1 MVLNVGRYGAALRH
15 PGYRLL
21 FFSLLPGT
29 LGMMMAVVAFG
40 FVAYA
45 ISGSATTLALVNL
58 GWGIPMFLLSP
69 LAGEVADR
77 FPRRNVLLATQG
89 VVGLSAVLAA
99 VLIATGVIQVWQ
111 LMLVTLLQGMA
122 FAFNIPARQALIA
135 ELVPP
140 ADLANA
146 VGLYNAGI
154 NFNRVAGPAVAGALL
169 TVPAIGAAGVFSL
182 MALLYGVVMIA
193 LFRLPPVAVVQR
205 ADRAAESR
213 LTRLSSG
220 MRYVSAHPALRRLML
235 LAFLPLLFGM
245 PYQALM
251 PAVAAEV
258 FRVDAAGLGLLLTAN
273 GLGALAGSIVIA
285 GVDGAPGTM
294 ARVQLIAGAVFGVGL
309 VVFGLTPIYGVALA
323 LLALVGG
330 ASAAYTSINNT
341 LLMSHTPPEYHGRVM
356 GVYMMTF
363 ASMPFSSLPAA
374 RLAEAIGLP
383 TTLVLSGVLV
393 VLAVIIGGSNAWKPQ
408 TRPATRSAASSPS
421 STPPSSRTG
430 GSTSAASGASSTT

>member
-1 MVLNVGRYGAALRH
+1 MSLDLGRYGAALRH

-29 LGMMMAVVAFG
+29 MGMMMAVVAFG

-77 FPRRNVLLATQG
+77 FPRRNVLLATQC
-89 VVGLSAVLAA
+89 VVGLTAVLAA

-111 LMLVTLLQGMA
+111 LMVVTLLQGMA

-146 VGLYNAGI
+146 VGLYNAGV

-169 TVPAIGAAGVFSL
+169 TIPAIGAAGVFGL

-193 LFRLPPVAVVQR
+193 LLRLPAAAVEQDPLR
-205 ADRAAESR
+205 AKESPFK
-213 LTRLSSG
+213 RLSAG
-220 MRYVSAHPALRRLML
+220 MRYVSAHPELRRLML

-258 FRVDAAGLGLLLTAN
+258 FHVDAAGLGLLLTAN
-273 GLGALAGSIVIA
+273 GLGALAGSVVIA
-285 GVDGAPGTM
+285 GVNGAPSTM
-294 ARVQLIAGAVFGVGL
+294 ARVQFITGVVFGVGL
-309 VVFGLTPIYGVALA
+309 LVFGLIPIYGAALP

-341 LLMSHTPPEYHGRVM
+341 LLMSYTPPEYHGRVM

-363 ASMPFSSLPAA
+363 ASMPLSSLPAA
-374 RLAEAIGLP
+374 RVAEAIGLP
-383 TTLVLSGVLV
+383 PTLVLSGALV
-393 VLAVIIGGSNAWKPQ
+393 ILAVIIGGSNAWQ
-408 TRPATRSAASSPS
+408 QRRTTSAASTPS

-430 GSTSAASGASSTT
+430 GSTSAASGASSIT

>member
-1 MVLNVGRYGAALRH
+1 MLNVGRYGAALRH

-29 LGMMMAVVAFG
+29 MGMMMAVVAFG

-69 LAGEVADR
+69 FAGEVADR
-77 FPRRNVLLATQG
+77 FPRRNVLLATQA

-99 VLIATGVIQVWQ
+99 VLIGTGLIQVWQ
-111 LMLVTLLQGMA
+111 LLAVTLIQGTA

-135 ELVPP
+135 EQVPP

-146 VGLYNAGI
+146 VALYNAGV
-154 NFNRVAGPAVAGALL
+154 NFNRVAGPAIAGVLLTIPALGATGVFALMAILYVVVLVALL
-169 TVPAIGAAGVFSL
+169 RLPSTKVTLDPARAAG
-182 MALLYGVVMIA
+182 
-193 LFRLPPVAVVQR
+193 
-205 ADRAAESR
+205 SR
-213 LTRLSSG
+213 FTRLSAG

-251 PAVAAEV
+251 PAIAAEV
-258 FRVDAAGLGLLLTAN
+258 FHVDAAGLGALLTAN
-273 GLGALAGSIVIA
+273 GLGALGGSIFIA
-285 GVDGAPGTM
+285 GVNSAPGAM
-294 ARVQLIAGAVFGVGL
+294 ARVQLVAGIVFGIGL
-309 VVFGLTPIYGVALA
+309 LALGVTPIFGVALP
-323 LLALVGG
+323 LLALIGG

-363 ASMPFSSLPAA
+363 AAMPFSSLPSA
-374 RLAEAIGLP
+374 RLAEVIGLP
-383 TTLVLSGVLV
+383 STLILSGALV
-393 VLAVIIGGSNAWKPQ
+393 VIAVIIGGSNVWKTQRQEPK
-408 TRPATRSAASSPS
+408 SAASSPS
-421 STPPSSRTG
+421 STPPSSRTA
-430 GSTSAASGASSTT
+430 GSTSAASGASSIT

>member
-29 LGMMMAVVAFG
+29 MGMMMAVVAFG

-58 GWGIPMFLLSP
+58 GWGIPMFLLSA
-69 LAGEVADR
+69 LAGEAADR
-77 FPRRNVLLATQG
+77 FPRRNVLLVTQA

-99 VLIATGVIQVWQ
+99 VLIGTGLIQVWH
-111 LMLVTLLQGMA
+111 LIAVTLIQGTA

-146 VGLYNAGI
+146 VALYNAGV
-154 NFNRVAGPAVAGALL
+154 NFNRVAGPAIAGVLLTIPALGATGVFGLMAALYAVVIVALL
-169 TVPAIGAAGVFSL
+169 
-182 MALLYGVVMIA
+182 
-193 LFRLPPVAVVQR
+193 RLPTSVVTLDP
-205 ADRAAESR
+205 ARAAESR
-213 LTRLSSG
+213 FTRLSAG
-220 MRYVSAHPALRRLML
+220 MRYVSAHPELKRLML

-258 FRVDAAGLGLLLTAN
+258 FHVDAAGLGLLLTAN

-285 GVDGAPGTM
+285 GVDGGTGTM
-294 ARVQLIAGAVFGVGL
+294 ARVQLVAG
-309 VVFGLTPIYGVALA
+309 VVFGAG
-323 LLALVGG
+323 LLALGFTPIFGLALPLLALIGG

-363 ASMPFSSLPAA
+363 AAMPLSSLPAA
-374 RLAEAIGLP
+374 RVAEAIGLP
-383 TTLVLSGVLV
+383 FTLILSGALV
-393 VLAVIIGGSNAWKPQ
+393 AVAVIIGGSNTWKP
-408 TRPATRSAASSPS
+408 RSQQPRSGASSPS
-421 STPPSSRTG
+421 STPPSTRTA